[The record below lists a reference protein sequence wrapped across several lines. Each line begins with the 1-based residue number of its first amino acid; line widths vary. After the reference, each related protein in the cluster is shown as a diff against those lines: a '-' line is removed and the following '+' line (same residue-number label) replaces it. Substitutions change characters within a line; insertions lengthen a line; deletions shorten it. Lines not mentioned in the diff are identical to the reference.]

1 MKSLLLASVAALG
14 FLILANSSEAAQIT
28 FGPSNQSITYT
39 GNGNGSVDVF
49 SFSPTLTGPAFDTT
63 NATIGSFSL
72 TGLDFTTAPEV
83 GGLFSIPA
91 NSETFTYFNP
101 DTPDTFTQTVHFT
114 EIQDNTPQPKFY
126 GTAITTAISGDAA
139 FLAAFGKVGDS
150 FLIDFTSDV
159 LECHHASDC
168 ATLDHLATTQSRAD
182 ATISAAEDHYVG
194 PTTHV
199 PEPISLAMLGTAL
212 LGFGLI
218 RRRKA

>member
-1 MKSLLLASVAALG
+1 MLPFIRNLIDALRCG
-14 FLILANSSEAAQIT
+14 AN
-28 FGPSNQSITYT
+28 GPLRRTLPT
-39 GNGNGSVDVF
+39 RLHKPCT
-49 SFSPTLTGPAFDTT
+49 SPRSK
-63 NATIGSFSL
+63 TI
-72 TGLDFTTAPEV
+72 P
-83 GGLFSIPA
+83 
-91 NSETFTYFNP
+91 
-101 DTPDTFTQTVHFT
+101 
-114 EIQDNTPQPKFY
+114 PQPKFY

-182 ATISAAEDHYVG
+182 ATISAAEDLYVD
-194 PTTHV
+194 PTTRV